1 MAAERSHRRAIGE
14 LTENVF
20 WSVVSGQWSVV
31 TGYEPR
37 WCMATTDN

>member
-1 MAAERSHRRAIGE
+1 MAAERSHRRAFGE

-31 TGYEPR
+31 SGDRLRTALVYG
-37 WCMATTDN
+37 DN